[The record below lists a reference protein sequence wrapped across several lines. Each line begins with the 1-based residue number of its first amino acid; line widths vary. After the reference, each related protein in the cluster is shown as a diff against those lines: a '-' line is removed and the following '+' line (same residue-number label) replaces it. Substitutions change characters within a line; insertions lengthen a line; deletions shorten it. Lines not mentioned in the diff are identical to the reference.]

1 VSVSPCMQGFRRE
14 PLDGG
19 NECAIESQSL
29 GMVSSGLFIECFY
42 TGHGTLKSTLGI
54 LKLQ

>member
-1 VSVSPCMQGFRRE
+1 MQGFRRE

-42 TGHGTLKSTLGI
+42 TGHGSLKSTLGI